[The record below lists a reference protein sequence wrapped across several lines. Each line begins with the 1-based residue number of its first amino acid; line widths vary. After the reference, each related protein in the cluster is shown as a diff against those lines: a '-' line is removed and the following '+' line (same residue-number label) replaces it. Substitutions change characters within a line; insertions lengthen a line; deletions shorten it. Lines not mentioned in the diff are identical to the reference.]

1 MMAGGSF
8 KTEKVGSL
16 TESVMYG
23 LVFVFPPFPPFLK
36 IQIALKQR
44 IFY

>member
-1 MMAGGSF
+1 MMAVGSF

-23 LVFVFPPFPPFLK
+23 LVLVFPVPPFLK

-44 IFY
+44 IFC